1 MVFVGAYFACW
12 LCLHGANNE
21 SDRQSH
27 SYTRT
32 YITLGI
38 ISIKNQLSM
47 SAYYVII
54 VHTERRVRSTKMLP
68 SWRDNLYAIL
78 HSSRYMI
85 LWKTSNWIQDHFS
98 RRVFALY
105 VCGILSLRCSP
116 INQHAEILAIFSIFR
131 TNHWSGN
138 IRKIIFLT
146 IFIHCKVLYRVILG
160 ALQNTPIK
168 KCLHNNFNACIKIFK
183 WMCAQYRSQTDA
195 FSVTAIWID
204 RVQKSFVEF
213 WAIGQIFASIL
224 PQILTLLSNSRIE
237 KAMNFSMLYQI

>member
-1 MVFVGAYFACW
+1 MILHLLLFMVFVGAYFACW

-78 HSSRYMI
+78 HFSRYMI
-85 LWKTSNWIQDHFS
+85 LWRTSNLIQDFFFG
-98 RRVFALY
+98 RVFALY
-105 VCGILSLRCSP
+105 IPSDIYMCTKNVYGSFSIRCSP
-116 INQHAEILAIFSIFR
+116 INQHAEILSIFR
-131 TNHWSGN
+131 TNHRGGN

-146 IFIHCKVLYRVILG
+146 IFIHSYIDALMHTFAKNGSLGYTEWYWATPEYFDTKNVFHLQRV
-160 ALQNTPIK
+160 
-168 KCLHNNFNACIKIFK
+168 
-183 WMCAQYRSQTDA
+183 
-195 FSVTAIWID
+195 
-204 RVQKSFVEF
+204 
-213 WAIGQIFASIL
+213 
-224 PQILTLLSNSRIE
+224 
-237 KAMNFSMLYQI
+237 

>member
-68 SWRDNLYAIL
+68 S
-78 HSSRYMI
+78 
-85 LWKTSNWIQDHFS
+85 
-98 RRVFALY
+98 
-105 VCGILSLRCSP
+105 
-116 INQHAEILAIFSIFR
+116 
-131 TNHWSGN
+131 
-138 IRKIIFLT
+138 
-146 IFIHCKVLYRVILG
+146 
-160 ALQNTPIK
+160 
-168 KCLHNNFNACIKIFK
+168 
-183 WMCAQYRSQTDA
+183 
-195 FSVTAIWID
+195 
-204 RVQKSFVEF
+204 
-213 WAIGQIFASIL
+213 
-224 PQILTLLSNSRIE
+224 
-237 KAMNFSMLYQI
+237 